1 MLNTKVIIDRLF
13 YNYTGQLFIS
23 CLLGL
28 SLALLFRR
36 VCKENCVIYIA
47 PKHQD
52 IEGKVFKLEDTCY
65 SYSTTNVKC
74 NDKTINSYEGT
85 RTPDNQIVEPSFF
98 SKLFA

>member
-1 MLNTKVIIDRLF
+1 MLNTKEIINRLF
-13 YNYTGQLFIS
+13 YTYTGQIFIS

-47 PKHQD
+47 PRHEE

-65 SYSTTNVKC
+65 SYSTTTVKC
-74 NDKTINSYEGT
+74 NDKTVNSYEGY
-85 RTPDNQIVEPSFF
+85 RKPDNQIVEPTFF

>member
-1 MLNTKVIIDRLF
+1 MVNIKDIINRLF
-13 YNYTGQLFIS
+13 YTHVGQIFIS
-23 CLLGL
+23 ALLGL

-47 PKHQD
+47 PNHQE

-65 SYSTTNVKC
+65 SYSTTTVKC
-74 NDKTINSYEGT
+74 NDKSINSYQGS
-85 RTPDNQIVEPSFF
+85 RTPDNQITEQGFF